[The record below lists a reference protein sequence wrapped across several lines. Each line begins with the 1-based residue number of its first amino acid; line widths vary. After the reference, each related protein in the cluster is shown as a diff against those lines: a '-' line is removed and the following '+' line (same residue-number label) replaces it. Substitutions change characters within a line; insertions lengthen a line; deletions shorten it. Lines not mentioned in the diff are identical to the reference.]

1 MSIEV
6 PETLIYT
13 NAKGKEIEAKT
24 LTKAGNI
31 AVRSSLKAIK
41 LIPVHNPIRPA
52 LAKPVKPPKE
62 PKVKAVKPPK
72 EPKVKVVKPPKEP
85 SV

>member
-13 NAKGKEIEAKT
+13 NAKGKQIEAQT

-31 AVRSSLKAIK
+31 A
-41 LIPVHNPIRPA
+41 IRTH
-52 LAKPVKPPKE
+52 
-62 PKVKAVKPPK
+62 
-72 EPKVKVVKPPKEP
+72 
-85 SV
+85 